1 MVGFVNIVII
11 SVVVVESVVI
21 ARAAHVA
28 VGGQL
33 QSQGFEGAY
42 RAQVPAA
49 LQDRLDAL
57 AGGTPEAHGQATGAL
72 QAPLAV
78 LTGERQQSEAGSI
91 ALLGVGL
98 GTQHVLN
105 DRPGVR
111 ADRLAP
117 LDESPWRP
125 LRVRA
130 MRL

>member
-1 MVGFVNIVII
+1 
-11 SVVVVESVVI
+11 
-21 ARAAHVA
+21 
-28 VGGQL
+28 
-33 QSQGFEGAY
+33 
-42 RAQVPAA
+42 
-49 LQDRLDAL
+49 AL
-57 AGGTPEAHGQATGAL
+57 AGGAAQAHGQATGAL

-130 MRL
+130 MRLGHVFGDRRVGTALVRAHMGGDTLAAEEDLNRRSGIARPHRMTDQGVRNAVV